1 MQDIDFI
8 FGIAALIMSVVA
20 HEVSHGQMALFLGD
34 GTAKWS
40 GRLTFNP
47 INHLDIFGSI
57 LLPLLLFFSKT
68 GFIIGWAKPVPY
80 NPYNLKNQKWGP
92 ALVALAGPAANLI
105 IALFFGILIR
115 NAGIFPDYLYPAIIN
130 ISTLIVLIN
139 INLAIFNLVPIPP
152 LDGSKILFSLLP
164 FKFRVAQFFLEK
176 YGFIILIFFIL
187 FLFGLITPIINILFK
202 IITGF
207 EL

>member
-1 MQDIDFI
+1 MQGIDFI

-34 GTAKWS
+34 ETAKWS
-40 GRLTFNP
+40 GRLTLNP
-47 INHLDIFGSI
+47 INHLDLFGSI
-57 LLPLLLFFSKT
+57 ILPVLTFLSG

-92 ALVALAGPAANLI
+92 ALVAIAGPAANII

-115 NAGIFPDYLYPAIIN
+115 NAGAFPISFYPAIIN
-130 ISTLIVLIN
+130 TSVLIVSIN
-139 INLAIFNLVPIPP
+139 ITLAVFNLVPIPP
-152 LDGSKILFSLLP
+152 LDGSKILFSILP
-164 FKFRVAQFFLEK
+164 YKWRETQFFLEK

-187 FLFGLITPIINILFK
+187 FLFNWLTPIIRVLFK

-207 EL
+207 SL